1 MSTQSQEICSGFIC
15 NSHNCRW
22 ALPHLSSN
30 YPLQLMAVFSQ
41 IRWYALSGNLW
52 MSIVSPSTH
61 LSRLSHP
68 SFERG
73 KIYHVVVP
81 VAGLLRKKSGPSEDI
96 TTLPMRHHKGRYYYQ
111 IWLADQNRDTTSLGI
126 NTGWFLCLSNI
137 ENSALKI
144 TLHQAALLKE
154 SLPNGAVTRLF
165 Q

>member
-1 MSTQSQEICSGFIC
+1 MRVWCTKKAYLYRTWAWDKYGFE
-15 NSHNCRW
+15 
-22 ALPHLSSN
+22 
-30 YPLQLMAVFSQ
+30 
-41 IRWYALSGNLW
+41 NLGMHKIKTW
-52 MSIVSPSTH
+52 V
-61 LSRLSHP
+61 
-68 SFERG
+68 RG
-73 KIYHVVVP
+73 GVPYVVVP

-126 NTGWFLCLSNI
+126 NTGWFLCLANI